1 VRRYVPELRLTDDR
15 AAAQVTV
22 LQLLNH
28 SAGLDWGLIA
38 DVGEGDD
45 ALAGYGARMAELDL
59 IGPPGARTSY
69 SQAGDNLA
77 GRIIE
82 QVTGLTSER
91 AVASLVLE
99 PVGLQHSFL
108 AATTS

>member
-28 SAGLDWGLIA
+28 TAGLDWGLIA

-45 ALAGYGARMAELDL
+45 ALAGSVARMAELAL
-59 IGPPGARTSY
+59 IGPPPPGPPTAK
-69 SQAGDNLA
+69 
-77 GRIIE
+77 
-82 QVTGLTSER
+82 
-91 AVASLVLE
+91 
-99 PVGLQHSFL
+99 P
-108 AATTS
+108 ATTWPAGSSSRSPA